1 MMIGELI
8 NLVDLEINTAKAD
21 SVVEVVRV
29 ESYYRGKTDGLQGM
43 RNKLVEVINKEYE
56 AQQEAQKEEPTPADE
71 TKPAPKK
78 KQ

>member
-1 MMIGELI
+1 MIGELI
-8 NLVDLEINTAKAD
+8 NMIDTQINTTKAD
-21 SVVEVVRV
+21 GVIEQIKV
-29 ESYYRGKTDGLQGM
+29 ESYYSGKTDGLQEM

-56 AQQEAQKEEPTPADE
+56 AQQEAQKEEPAPAEE